1 MLQHPFINK
10 NSVFV
15 HFLSHDFLLSSHQNF
30 TYISIQVL
38 DVNDNVPQFT
48 KVHYAASI
56 PVATAKEGAFVLSV
70 SATDLDIGNNSVI
83 SYR

>member
-1 MLQHPFINK
+1 M
-10 NSVFV
+10 
-15 HFLSHDFLLSSHQNF
+15 
-30 TYISIQVL
+30 
-38 DVNDNVPQFT
+38 NDNVPQFT